1 MNEDMIGRTIEVLL
15 SPLVDRPVDATF
27 TKLGEGTN
35 YSMAIQ
41 TSLYEFDEKGGPK
54 GPMYLNLNKRLLT
67 DIDELVTTL
76 REIVDNVIMKD
87 LKRNE
92 WTD

>member
-1 MNEDMIGRTIEVLL
+1 
-15 SPLVDRPVDATF
+15 
-27 TKLGEGTN
+27 
-35 YSMAIQ
+35 
-41 TSLYEFDEKGGPK
+41 
-54 GPMYLNLNKRLLT
+54 MYLNLNKRLLT

>member
-1 MNEDMIGRTIEVLL
+1 MNKDMISRTIEVLL

-27 TKLGEGTN
+27 TKLGKDTS

-54 GPMYLNLNKRLLT
+54 GPMYISLNNYLLQDT
-67 DIDELVTTL
+67 GEVL
-76 REIVDNVIMKD
+76 RVLKKIVDDYRK
-87 LKRNE
+87 
-92 WTD
+92 